1 MMKFVLPLLCLAMDK
16 GAISI
21 EVRREGHFRQTT
33 TLIRYQT
40 RPLPVLE
47 TKFED
52 FESRVLPTPK
62 PQSHALPSLDRNHSH
77 FSSLGAH
84 LSPAKERPVPD
95 PIVTLAHLSS
105 AAENRRAEERPV
117 PDPPVAPKHFPLA
130 EERPVSDPLVT
141 LISHEDAVNAAQAAG
156 RQSVATSD
164 PAVADLPVKML
175 VRTDVTQ
182 NVVSTYEDGMPIIMQ
197 DRVDPT
203 AALAVTAGI
212 AFVLICLGCCC
223 TRYQRLRSHYSGEKN
238 RSVGPDGA
246 WEYTYSLDPA
256 VYAQWGAVPV
266 GKWAP
271 GL

>member
-1 MMKFVLPLLCLAMDK
+1 M
-16 GAISI
+16 
-21 EVRREGHFRQTT
+21 RREGHFRQTT

-62 PQSHALPSLDRNHSH
+62 PQSHALPSLGRNHSH

-117 PDPPVAPKHFPLA
+117 PDPLFAPKHFPLA

-175 VRTDVTQ
+175 VPALFPGHSFTNMHTVCARRCAPTSLRTW
-182 NVVSTYEDGMPIIMQ
+182 S
-197 DRVDPT
+197 
-203 AALAVTAGI
+203 
-212 AFVLICLGCCC
+212 VLTKMACRSSCKIELIQ
-223 TRYQRLRSHYSGEKN
+223 RQRL
-238 RSVGPDGA
+238 P
-246 WEYTYSLDPA
+246 
-256 VYAQWGAVPV
+256 
-266 GKWAP
+266 
-271 GL
+271 